1 MSPLT
6 TQPPGASTLEVI
18 QRFNTAFNR
27 HAVDDIMALMTE
39 DCVFENTFPPPDGE
53 RFIGQAAVR
62 VCFERFFQDSP
73 SAAFEFGDAFAC
85 GERACVSWRYNW
97 LDSSGLQGHVLG
109 VDVFRVWNGKVAE
122 KCSYV
127 KG

>member
-1 MSPLT
+1 MSKPAKDL
-6 TQPPGASTLEVI
+6 QNASTLEII
-18 QRFNTAFNR
+18 QRFNVAFNQ

-53 RFIGQAAVR
+53 RFTGQAAVR
-62 VCFERFFQDSP
+62 DCFEKFFQDSP
-73 SAAFEFGDAFAC
+73 SASFEFGDTFAC
-85 GERACVSWRYNW
+85 GERACVSWCYRW
-97 LDSSGLQGHVLG
+97 IELDGREGHVLG
-109 VDVFRVWNGKVAE
+109 VDIFRVQDGKVSE

>member
-1 MSPLT
+1 VIPT
-6 TQPPGASTLEVI
+6 EPDATSTLKVI
-18 QRFNTAFNR
+18 QQFNLAFNR

-39 DCVFENTFPPPDGE
+39 DCVFENTYPPPDGK

-62 VCFERFFQDSP
+62 ACFEEFFQASP

-85 GERACVSWRYNW
+85 EGRACVSWRYRW
-97 LDSSGLQGHVLG
+97 IEPDGQEGHVLG
-109 VDVFRVWNGKVAE
+109 VDVFRIRDGKVAE